1 MDQVKFL
8 KAVFHEIYLVHSWIL
23 YPYDD
28 NDDDDDDDDDYD
40 DHNVLCCGIV
50 NPLVP
55 SVQ

>member
-28 NDDDDDDDDDYD
+28 NDDDDDDDDYD

-55 SVQ
+55 SVH